1 MKTAVWMTGG
11 MRSHWKERCL
21 KSFKEKILDVLDC
34 DLYISTARTQG
45 GEEETI
51 KEIYPDAKLNY
62 ITEVDEIPGGPNIP
76 IQTNDDIVQCLTWY
90 RIWDA
95 RRMMEESGVQYDLVI
110 RVRPDLEYRGNFP
123 FFVFNPSHICWIY
136 QHPWKQKNLMEYDDR
151 FAVGSLGIMLWYS
164 ELYNHLPEYKKGSKF
179 GINQNN
185 SEHNLF
191 CHMDQY
197 KVAHFILNN
206 ELEQNHFHIPRDG
219 ETEGID
225 CCLAISSIATIRD
238 NDPDLPPENWKDF
251 VPFKDQWRPF

>member
-1 MKTAVWMTGG
+1 
-11 MRSHWKERCL
+11 
-21 KSFKEKILDVLDC
+21 
-34 DLYISTARTQG
+34 
-45 GEEETI
+45 
-51 KEIYPDAKLNY
+51 
-62 ITEVDEIPGGPNIP
+62 
-76 IQTNDDIVQCLTWY
+76 
-90 RIWDA
+90 
-95 RRMMEESGVQYDLVI
+95 
-110 RVRPDLEYRGNFP
+110 
-123 FFVFNPSHICWIY
+123 
-136 QHPWKQKNLMEYDDR
+136 MEYDDR